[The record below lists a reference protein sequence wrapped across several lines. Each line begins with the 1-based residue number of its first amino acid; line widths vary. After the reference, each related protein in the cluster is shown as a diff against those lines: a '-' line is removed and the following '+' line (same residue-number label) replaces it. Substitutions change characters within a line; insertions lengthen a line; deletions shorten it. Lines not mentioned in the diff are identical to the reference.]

1 MSFVFMRRLKE
12 VEHLTQVP
20 KAGVMDRGFV
30 TQTQATHQCHILTV
44 NPACLMLG
52 VPESTF
58 VGQICRKGNV
68 RLQLLKH
75 VPRPLADLYSRTTYH
90 EELFPSPRVPVN
102 IPLPFAE
109 VIFWLTTSPYWS
121 NYQGVVCREI
131 KMGCKQDGERKG
143 GEGGGQGGVKEEER
157 WGKCICVEFGY

>member
-1 MSFVFMRRLKE
+1 M
-12 VEHLTQVP
+12 
-20 KAGVMDRGFV
+20 
-30 TQTQATHQCHILTV
+30 
-44 NPACLMLG
+44 
-52 VPESTF
+52 
-58 VGQICRKGNV
+58 

-75 VPRPLADLYSRTTYH
+75 VPRPLADLHSRTTYH
-90 EELFPSPRVPVN
+90 EELFPSPRAPVN

-131 KMGCKQDGERKG
+131 EMGCKQGGGRKG

-157 WGKCICVEFGY
+157 WGKCICVEFGYRMPLRFDGWFTKDVRLVIFDPLMSSELGERV